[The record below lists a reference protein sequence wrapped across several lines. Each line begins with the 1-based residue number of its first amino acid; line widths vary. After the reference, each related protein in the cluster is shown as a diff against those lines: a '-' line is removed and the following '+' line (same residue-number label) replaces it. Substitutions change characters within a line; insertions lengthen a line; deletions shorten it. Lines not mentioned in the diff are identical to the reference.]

1 MSARYGPEAD
11 TLVRSELSRRRSA
24 RIPLTKVDYSTAK
37 RLIFPTRTLPRVANA
52 TFRECFDGVIPVVTR
67 PSGVEKPSR

>member
-24 RIPLTKVDYSTAK
+24 RIPLTKVGYSTGK
-37 RLIFPTRTLPRVANA
+37 RLIFQLGRYGVANA